1 LGNPYLPTNGK
12 QNLTTMKKCMIMF
25 ALLVAAL
32 LIAAW
37 SDKNREMDTEHN
49 IVSKS
54 DSSTKQLLVQDNTL
68 RTRKRK

>member
-1 LGNPYLPTNGK
+1 
-12 QNLTTMKKCMIMF
+12 MF

-49 IVSKS
+49 IVSKA